1 LISVPSFALGV
12 LLLYFFAVRNDMF
25 PSRYIDTSF
34 GDKLHSLFLP
44 AVTLALPAAAT
55 YMRVLRTDMIRT
67 LQEDF
72 ITTARSKGLSTV
84 NILLR
89 HAFRPSMFSLV
100 TVIGLQVGALLGGAL
115 VVENIFSIPGL
126 GKATVDAIFRK
137 DYLVVQS
144 IVLLVATGY
153 VVVNFLLDAL
163 YTSIDPRVRSAVA

>member
-1 LISVPSFALGV
+1 
-12 LLLYFFAVRNDMF
+12 
-25 PSRYIDTSF
+25 
-34 GDKLHSLFLP
+34 
-44 AVTLALPAAAT
+44 
-55 YMRVLRTDMIRT
+55 
-67 LQEDF
+67 
-72 ITTARSKGLSTV
+72 
-84 NILLR
+84 
-89 HAFRPSMFSLV
+89 V

-163 YTSIDPRVRSAVA
+163 YTSIDPRVRSATA